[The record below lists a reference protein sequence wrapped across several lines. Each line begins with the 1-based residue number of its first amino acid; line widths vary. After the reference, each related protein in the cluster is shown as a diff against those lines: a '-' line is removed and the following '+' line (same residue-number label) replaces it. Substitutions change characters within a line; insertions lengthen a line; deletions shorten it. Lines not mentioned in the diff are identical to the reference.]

1 MLVQQAFG
9 GIIVGSARA
18 IRYIG
23 AMPPSDNLQT
33 AAFFGQDN
41 LELFLF
47 ILLLALVIVLF
58 ARCYFMRHGAERNH
72 AQQASGL
79 TARPQAKRQWHQLPE
94 LQLLMLALPLHLL
107 WEIAQFPLY
116 TIWHEADWVYIL
128 YSLAHCTLG
137 DMLILLCVFWLVS
150 LLNRSRYW
158 VYATPIAANAAL
170 FTLLGVA
177 YTVYSEIV
185 NTRIKGAWAYT
196 ELMPIVPVFEI
207 GGAPFLQ
214 WLLISPVLI
223 WLMRL
228 TQLALLQRQQPSV

>member
-1 MLVQQAFG
+1 MLVWRAG
-9 GIIVGSARA
+9 GGNVVGSRRA

-23 AMPPSDNLQT
+23 VMTPSDSPYP
-33 AAFFGQDN
+33 AALLGWEK
-41 LELFLF
+41 LEVFLF
-47 ILLLALVIVLF
+47 IVLLALVIVLF
-58 ARCYFMRHGAERNH
+58 ARCAFMRHDAARG
-72 AQQASGL
+72 QA
-79 TARPQAKRQWHQLPE
+79 PQAPGSAVSPWAKRQWHQLPE
-94 LQLLMLALPLHLL
+94 LQMLMLALPLHLL

-116 TIWHEADWVYIL
+116 TIWHEASWAYIL

-150 LLNRSRYW
+150 LFNRSRYW
-158 VYATPIAANAAL
+158 VYASPIAANTAL

-177 YTVYSEIV
+177 YTIYSEIV

-207 GGAPFLQ
+207 GGAPLLQ

-228 TQLALLQRQQPSV
+228 TQLALLQRQQQSV

>member
-1 MLVQQAFG
+1 MLVWWAG
-9 GIIVGSARA
+9 GGNVVGSSHA

-23 AMPPSDNLQT
+23 AMTPSDSPY
-33 AAFFGQDN
+33 AAVLFGREN
-41 LELFLF
+41 LELILF
-47 ILLLALVIVLF
+47 MVLLALVIVLF
-58 ARCYFMRHGAERNH
+58 ARCYFMRQGAGRSH

-79 TARPQAKRQWHQLPE
+79 AAGTQAKRQWHQLPE

-116 TIWHEADWVYIL
+116 TVWHEASWAYIL

-158 VYATPIAANAAL
+158 VYATPIAANAVL

-207 GGAPFLQ
+207 GGAPLLQ

-228 TQLALLQRQQPSV
+228 TQLALLQRRQQSV